1 MPQLYKTGIN
11 AITATELFRSYPP
24 LASALLALMKEETEV
39 EAKNT
44 VHPVLFPLLLLLSRL
59 QPISSSR
66 IDPNADDISQAF
78 IIPVMNCL
86 CHVHHKV
93 RLVAARALAVLC
105 VGDDC
110 KVINNN
116 SSSRAILIEKCIAL
130 LSSSCSFVA
139 INHNQDHGALL
150 AIKCLLQHC
159 TMPFNYATQE
169 LQQALFYFASWGYYK
184 G

>member
-1 MPQLYKTGIN
+1 MSKLYKTGIN

-39 EAKNT
+39 EAKNML
-44 VHPVLFPLLLLLSRL
+44 HPVLFPLLLLLSRL
-59 QPISSSR
+59 QPISTSR

-110 KVINNN
+110 KVINNC
-116 SSSRAILIEKCIAL
+116 SSREVLIEKCIAL
-130 LSSSCSFVA
+130 LSSSCSFEA

-150 AIKCLLQHC
+150 AIKSLLQHC
-159 TMPFNYATQE
+159 SVPIRHATQE
-169 LQQALFYFASWGYYK
+169 FQHALFYFASWGYYK